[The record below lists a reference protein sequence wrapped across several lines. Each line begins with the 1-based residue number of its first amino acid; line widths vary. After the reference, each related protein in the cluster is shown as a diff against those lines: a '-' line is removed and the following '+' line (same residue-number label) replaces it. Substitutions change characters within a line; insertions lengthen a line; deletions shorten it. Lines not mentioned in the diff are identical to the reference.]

1 MGAAFPLVLVA
12 GHLYIQSSFK
22 VLWEFEAAV
31 EEPVLAGAHWTE
43 CLHGIQLDAAALR
56 SVEMSIL

>member
-12 GHLYIQSSFK
+12 GHLYIQLSFK

-31 EEPVLAGAHWTE
+31 EEPVLAGAH
-43 CLHGIQLDAAALR
+43 
-56 SVEMSIL
+56 